1 VSRGSAIA
9 MVSGGLDSLVALA
22 LAQRDLDIRL
32 VLYFDYGHRARES
45 ELASAMAA
53 ANFYGL
59 EFREVN
65 LRWLGDL
72 SPRGMRAGGD
82 NAELTSLEDVWI
94 PNRNGLFINVAAA
107 FAESYGCDAVVCGF
121 NREEAAEFPD
131 NSADFVQ
138 QSTAA
143 LQFSTRNGVALRS
156 DTLAMD
162 KREMLRAGADAG
174 APLSIV
180 WSCYHSGQRMCG
192 RCASCLRL
200 KAALA
205 SLPEDER
212 PVLEFEP

>member
-1 VSRGSAIA
+1 

-45 ELASAMAA
+45 ERASAMAA

-65 LRWLGDL
+65 LGWLGGL
-72 SPRGMRAGGD
+72 SPGGMRVGAD
-82 NAELTSLEDVWI
+82 ATALASFDEVWI
-94 PNRNGLFINVAAA
+94 PNRNGLFISVAAA
-107 FAESYGCDAVVCGF
+107 FAEAYGSDAIVCGF

-131 NSADFVQ
+131 NSADFVER
-138 QSTAA
+138 STAA
-143 LQFSTRNGVALRS
+143 LQLSTRNAVAIRS
-156 DTLAMD
+156 DTIDMD
-162 KREMLRAGADAG
+162 KREILRAGADAG
-174 APLSIV
+174 APLSII

-205 SLPEDER
+205 SLTDEER
-212 PVLEFEP
+212 PVLEFAS

>member
-1 VSRGSAIA
+1 MRRGSAVA

-45 ELASAMAA
+45 ERASAMAA

-59 EFREVN
+59 EFREVD
-65 LRWLGDL
+65 LRWLGGL

-82 NAELTSLEDVWI
+82 ASALASVDDVWI
-94 PNRNGLFINVAAA
+94 PNRNGIFVSVAAA
-107 FAESYGCDAVVCGF
+107 FAESYGCDVVVCGF

-131 NSADFVQ
+131 NSAEFVQ
-138 QSTAA
+138 RATAA
-143 LQFSTRNGVALRS
+143 LQLSTRNGVALRS
-156 DTLAMD
+156 DTLGMD
-162 KREMLRAGADAG
+162 KREILRAGADAG

-200 KAALA
+200 QAALA
-205 SLPEDER
+205 SLPDDER
-212 PVLEFEP
+212 PVLEFES

>member
-1 VSRGSAIA
+1 

-22 LAQRDLDIRL
+22 LAQREVDIRL

-45 ELASAMAA
+45 ERASAMAA
-53 ANFYGL
+53 ANYYGF
-59 EFREVN
+59 EFREVD
-65 LRWLGDL
+65 LRWLGGL
-72 SPRGMRAGGD
+72 SPRGMRAGED
-82 NAELTSLEDVWI
+82 ETTLETLDEVWI

-107 FAESYGCDAVVCGF
+107 FAESYGCDVVVCGF

-131 NSADFVQ
+131 NSADFAERA
-138 QSTAA
+138 TAA
-143 LQFSTRNGVALRS
+143 LELSTRNRVALRS
-156 DTLAMD
+156 DTLGMD

-174 APLSIV
+174 APLSII

-192 RCASCLRL
+192 CCASCLRL

-212 PVLEFEP
+212 PVLEFAS